1 MHFTDKAI
9 APLEKRHSRQ
19 KDVMIMKKTISLLL
33 GALALLLSHSAQ
45 ATVIPWTA
53 TLNGLQEVPA
63 SGSLATGSATGTLND
78 ITGDFTWDIMW
89 TDLTGPA
96 VAMHIHNA
104 PAGSNGGVV
113 INVGG
118 ISGLTSPSIGAT
130 TLDAFLMDEFKAN
143 RFYINIHTGAHPAG
157 EIRGQVIA
165 AAPVAE
171 PAALG
176 LMGLGVAGLLLG
188 RRRRA

>member
-1 MHFTDKAI
+1 MRK
-9 APLEKRHSRQ
+9 P
-19 KDVMIMKKTISLLL
+19 ISFLL
-33 GALALLLSHSAQ
+33 GALALLLSHSAH

-53 TLNGLQEVPA
+53 ALDGLQEVPG
-63 SGSLATGSATGTLND
+63 SGSPATGSATGTLND
-78 ITGDFTWDIMW
+78 ITGDFTWNIMW
-89 TDLTGPA
+89 ANLTGPA

-104 PAGSNGGVV
+104 PAGINGGVV

-130 TLDAFLMDEFKAN
+130 TLNAFLMDEFKAN
-143 RFYINIHTGAHPAG
+143 RFYINIHTATHPGG

-171 PAALG
+171 PATLG
-176 LMGLGVAGLLLG
+176 LIGLGLAGLLLG